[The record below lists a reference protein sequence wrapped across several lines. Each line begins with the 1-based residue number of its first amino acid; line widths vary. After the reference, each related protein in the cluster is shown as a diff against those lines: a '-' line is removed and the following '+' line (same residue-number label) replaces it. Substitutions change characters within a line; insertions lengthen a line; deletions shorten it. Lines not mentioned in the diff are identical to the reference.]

1 MYYKIINKIVF
12 IIVYRIFM
20 DSSFTDLHHFKY
32 IKIILVNTP
41 RKQSAECLKK
51 VKLNITEYDSNV
63 QCKMCRIME
72 F

>member
-1 MYYKIINKIVF
+1 
-12 IIVYRIFM
+12 M

-51 VKLNITEYDSNV
+51 VKLNITEYDSNI
-63 QCKMCRIME
+63 QCKMCRIM
-72 F
+72 